1 MAKME
6 NDDFLLISA
15 DADYQ
20 IVQTS
25 IHGDVGFRVKKEAIA
40 VSAKTV
46 WAIERARHILAGGD
60 RVELI
65 PQPGGDFKLV
75 RVRHEP
81 QRYE

>member
-1 MAKME
+1 MKGDSNPWATSKLRQHL
-6 NDDFLLISA
+6 NSGGSLLPSFS
-15 DADYQ
+15 Q
-20 IVQTS
+20 
-25 IHGDVGFRVKKEAIA
+25 KEL
-40 VSAKTV
+40 

-81 QRYE
+81 QRYEVKHD

>member
-1 MAKME
+1 ME
-6 NDDFLLISA
+6 NDNFLLISA

-40 VSAKTV
+40 VSAKTL

-60 RVELI
+60 R

-81 QRYE
+81 QRYEVKHD